1 MHKAFIGLKDSP
13 TASSTTKTR
22 EGNRAV
28 EIFSRLFVTS
38 QNHLTCINA
47 YSTPT
52 KAELQSFCMGKFNF
66 FRFLS
71 WQISSK
77 NLQLLSI
84 FAFNK
89 TTWVKKA
96 WRTLG
101 IQHKNIMS
109 MKGKL
114 AISIFNLVLATQ
126 QKYTV
131 GIYTCLLHNSATSK
145 IGNKPNIGA
154 LSWRSTDAM
163 FPTN

>member
-1 MHKAFIGLKDSP
+1 M
-13 TASSTTKTR
+13 SSTTKTR
-22 EGNRAV
+22 EGNQAV